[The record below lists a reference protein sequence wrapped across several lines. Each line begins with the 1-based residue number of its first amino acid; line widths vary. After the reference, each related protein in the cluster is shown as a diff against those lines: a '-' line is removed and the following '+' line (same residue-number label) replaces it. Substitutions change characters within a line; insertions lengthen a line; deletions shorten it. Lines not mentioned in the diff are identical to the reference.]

1 MAGKKTVRIIIAD
14 TLEDLSKAKFDK
26 FVHHLLDRR
35 EEPRV
40 KCNSV
45 EGKNYL
51 GVTDVLVSTY
61 TETGAPRVVCELLRE
76 IRCNDEADRLGET
89 AGGRPEQQQGPST
102 SEEAYGSLGED
113 RRDGAWA
120 HLDCPSIFSVLH

>member
-1 MAGKKTVRIIIAD
+1 MAGKKTVRIIIAE

-35 EEPRV
+35 EDPRV

-45 EGKNYL
+45 EGKDYL

-76 IRCNDEADRLGET
+76 IRFHVISAPGILKSKHGKQNT
-89 AGGRPEQQQGPST
+89 AFAKQHPVSQAFMSYQFREK
-102 SEEAYGSLGED
+102 LL
-113 RRDGAWA
+113 W
-120 HLDCPSIFSVLH
+120 